1 MNRIHCKFND
11 DALVPIEAIEG
22 ITPGEFVTDDGKECR
37 AEFISGWN
45 NQDGR
50 YDEQLDHICR
60 SKWEM
65 PFSAIR
71 SRWIAQYGT
80 LEGYWYYLK
89 LMPVL

>member
-1 MNRIHCKFND
+1 MNRIHCKFNE

-22 ITPGEFVTDDGKECR
+22 ITPGEFITDDGKECR

-45 NQDGR
+45 NHDGR
-50 YDEQLDHICR
+50 YDEQLDHICQN
-60 SKWEM
+60 KWGL

-80 LEGYWYYLK
+80 LDGYWYYLK
-89 LMPVL
+89 LKSV